1 MVLSTAILLM
11 LQAPPGVAGS
21 SHVDR
26 LAAEGRFAEAAA
38 EVEQTLTADPQA
50 ALTAGILRAKAG
62 HDAHAWRHLERFLM
76 RRDVS
81 AADRVAGAQRQAAL
95 ATSTREV
102 TVLLGVTM
110 DATVV
115 AQRADEQQPPLE
127 WPVVDGK
134 ATIRLD
140 RHDWTVTV
148 VAPGLAPLH
157 RAVGGQEEVHVL
169 RFSTDSAGAVA
180 AEAAARP
187 AAGKR
192 KLPGEMVAGAVML
205 PIGLV
210 ALGGVVAM
218 LPGYVRTRNAFAELD
233 QELAGRPA
241 TTEDLGELRDLWASA
256 QHKEAVM
263 AGFGVTAA
271 LSVVIGAIF
280 MGQGRRSQQRQL
292 RLEARPGAA
301 ILGLS
306 GRF

>member
-1 MVLSTAILLM
+1 M
-11 LQAPPGVAGS
+11 LQAPPGVTGS

-26 LAAEGRFAEAAA
+26 LVAEGRFAEAAD
-38 EVEQTLTADPQA
+38 EVEKTLATDPRA
-50 ALTAGILRAKAG
+50 GLTAGFLRTQAR
-62 HDAHAWRHLERFLM
+62 DEAHAWRHFEVLLQRTDL
-76 RRDVS
+76 R
-81 AADRVAGAQRQAAL
+81 AADREEGQMRQDALVA
-95 ATSTREV
+95 STRELA
-102 TVLLGVTM
+102 VLLDVTM
-110 DATVV
+110 HATVV
-115 AQRADEQQPPLE
+115 ARRTDEQLPPLE

-140 RHDWTVTV
+140 EHDWEVTV
-148 VAPGLAPLH
+148 QAPGLAPQR
-157 RAVGGQEEVHVL
+157 RAVGGQEAVHLL
-169 RFSTDSAGAVA
+169 RFAMAPKKPAEGLAGPP
-180 AEAAARP
+180 AARP
-187 AAGKR
+187 AVKR

-205 PIGLV
+205 PIGVV

-218 LPGYVRTRNAFAELD
+218 LPGYVRTRNAFHEREA
-233 QELAGRPA
+233 ELAGRPA
-241 TTEDLGELRDLWASA
+241 TTEDLDALRGLWGRA

-271 LSVVIGAIF
+271 LGVVIGAIF

>member
-1 MVLSTAILLM
+1 MVLSTAIWLM

-38 EVEQTLTADPQA
+38 EVEKTLTADPRG
-50 ALTAGILRAKAG
+50 ALTAGILRAQAG

-102 TVLLGVTM
+102 AVLLGVTM

-115 AQRADEQQPPLE
+115 AQRADERLPPLE
-127 WPVVDGK
+127 WPVIDGK

-148 VAPGLAPLH
+148 IAPGLVPQH
-157 RAVGGQEEVHVL
+157 RTVGGQEEVHL
-169 RFSTDSAGAVA
+169 LHFARDPAEAGAGPG
-180 AEAAARP
+180 ARP
-187 AAGKR
+187 AGKR

-218 LPGYVRTRNAFAELD
+218 LPGYVRTRDAFDELD

-280 MGQGRRSQQRQL
+280 MGQGRRSRQRQL

-306 GRF
+306 GHF

>member
-169 RFSTDSAGAVA
+169 RFSEPGKP
-180 AEAAARP
+180 AEGPAAARP
-187 AAGKR
+187 AAVKR